1 MDKEDALLCFQD
13 HIKLEEQEYDDE
25 KERERR
31 MLRRVQRKNREAFL
45 VSTGFSEGMFIIITV
60 K

>member
-13 HIKLEEQEYDDE
+13 HIKMEEQEYDDE

-45 VSTGFSEGMFIIITV
+45 VSFVVSATIYRGF
-60 K
+60 